1 MNAARIAALV
11 LIVAGILG
19 LVYGSFTY
27 TEETHKAQLG
37 SLELSVKDKETVN
50 IPLWASVG
58 AIVIG
63 GALFVFGGRAR

>member
-27 TEETHKAQLG
+27 TEETHKAQIG
-37 SLELSVKDKETVN
+37 SLELSVKFAWNTLDAPVTHKFLTVP
-50 IPLWASVG
+50 ITLRGTVT
-58 AIVIG
+58 
-63 GALFVFGGRAR
+63 F